1 MDHLDEDIKAKE
13 NQLAKINENVKQ
25 SQAVLNQ
32 VNEQYDDKML
42 DLEKRQILKKYD
54 KLAGIPKHDD
64 KDVRQNTFNNNEL
77 IIKKEHYEN
86 LKHKASLFDR
96 SWDLKDA
103 LKGLADT
110 LKQKINELPIVQ
122 ALRQTIED
130 LNAQIED
137 LTDKNEALKE
147 ERREQDLYLTPDQK
161 LQVKQW
167 VNQGKERS
175 DQAYQRYLKEVEQQ
189 EQRLK
194 QQKQS
199 KEKGKTK
206 QITIHKKER

>member
-1 MDHLDEDIKAKE
+1 M
-13 NQLAKINENVKQ
+13 
-25 SQAVLNQ
+25 
-32 VNEQYDDKML
+32 
-42 DLEKRQILKKYD
+42 
-54 KLAGIPKHDD
+54 
-64 KDVRQNTFNNNEL
+64 
-77 IIKKEHYEN
+77 
-86 LKHKASLFDR
+86 KHKAGLFDR

-103 LKGLADT
+103 LKSVTNSL
-110 LKQKINELPIVQ
+110 LQKISESSIVQ
-122 ALRQTIED
+122 NLKETIKG
-130 LNAQIED
+130 LKAQIKA
-137 LTDKNEALKE
+137 LTKENEALKE